1 MVKEQPVVLFDGV
14 CNLCNSAVQWII
26 KHDPNAKVKFA
37 SLQSDKGKELI
48 KRSSVSIGEMKSM
61 VLIEKN
67 KIYVKSTAVLKV
79 CKYLKGIWKLGIMLL
94 IIPRPIRDLVY
105 EWIAK
110 NRYKWFGKRNDC
122 MMPTKQLKDRFLS

>member
-122 MMPTKQLKDRFLS
+122 MIPTKQLKDRFLS